1 MRFLRET
8 MTPAPAPA
16 FSVPLHTGTNG
27 YISRWGANLSGSA
40 PASAL
45 REAPNRGHRT
55 RGEVTASR
63 PVKL

>member
-1 MRFLRET
+1 MRFMRET

-45 REAPNRGHRT
+45 R
-55 RGEVTASR
+55 
-63 PVKL
+63 